1 VDDIGLDKV
10 ALSLGNMPIPHELA
24 RFDIES
30 LWKTQSDRD
39 RLKLF
44 AVAASLAKRSTV

>member
-1 VDDIGLDKV
+1 VDDTGLDKV
-10 ALSLGNMPIPHELA
+10 ALSLENKHIPEELA

-30 LWKTQSDRD
+30 LWTTQSDRD
-39 RLKLF
+39 RLTLF